1 MSRVARSARVASRQR
16 VETLGN
22 GTSAA
27 TAKTIAKGET
37 GELYLID
44 HNHASALTIT
54 LPTMQDG
61 AYFKFIVK
69 TKLDDNS
76 GSIVIQSSEATA
88 GDFIGGVVEQVL
100 NAGDGAVSYQL
111 CGSHDILTISDDVNA
126 GSWIECV
133 CDGSNWYITGIVLVE
148 AVGPNAVFSS

>member
-1 MSRVARSARVASRQR
+1 MAKVGRSARVGSRQR

-22 GTSAA
+22 STGTP
-27 TAKTIAKGET
+27 TAKTIGAAET

-44 HNHASALTIT
+44 HNNASALTIT
-54 LPTMQDG
+54 LPPKQDG

-69 TKLDDNS
+69 TKLDAA

-111 CGSHDILTISDDVNA
+111 CGSHDILTLNDDVNA
-126 GSWIECV
+126 GSWVECV
-133 CDGSNWYITGIVLVE
+133 CDGSNWYITGHVLVE

>member
-1 MSRVARSARVASRQR
+1 MAKVGRAARVASRQR

-27 TAKTIAKGET
+27 TAKVIASAET
-37 GELYLID
+37 GETYLID
-44 HNHASALTIT
+44 HNNASALTIT
-54 LPTMQDG
+54 LPAMQDG

-69 TKLDDNS
+69 TKLTAN
-76 GSIVIQSSEATA
+76 GTIVIQSSEATA

-111 CGSHDILTISDDVNA
+111 CGSHDILTLNDDVNA
-126 GSWIECV
+126 GSWVECV
-133 CDGSNWYITGIVLVE
+133 CDGSNWYITGIILVE
-148 AVGPNAVFSS
+148 AVGPNAVFST